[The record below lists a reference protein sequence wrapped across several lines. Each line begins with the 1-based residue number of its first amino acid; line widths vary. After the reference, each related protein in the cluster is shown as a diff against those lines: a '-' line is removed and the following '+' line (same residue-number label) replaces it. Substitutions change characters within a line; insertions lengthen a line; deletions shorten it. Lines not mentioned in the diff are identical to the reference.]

1 MLEDFKEPPIVDP
14 PATDQALYEMLG
26 LIFRGDA
33 EPPFLNIAG
42 GDSKRANLSSANQRA
57 PTARDI
63 PQRQNRAS
71 KRMMGRGMPSSH
83 NNMPLPNPMI
93 SSLIFHVP

>member
-33 EPPFLNIAG
+33 EPPFP
-42 GDSKRANLSSANQRA
+42 KYC
-57 PTARDI
+57 
-63 PQRQNRAS
+63 
-71 KRMMGRGMPSSH
+71 GR
-83 NNMPLPNPMI
+83 
-93 SSLIFHVP
+93 